1 MDSVPGARLMLI
13 LTHRL
18 EYRPKFGTRSY
29 QGSIN
34 LRHLTDEQTLEMA
47 SRFLGSELFPEELR
61 SALMQKA
68 EGVPLFVEEVIQD
81 AARPRLYYP
90 REW

>member
-1 MDSVPGARLMLI
+1 MAGAPLRRWI

-18 EYRPKFGTRSY
+18 EYTPKFGTK
-29 QGSIN
+29 GSHDTIN

-68 EGVPLFVEEVIQD
+68 EGVPLFVEEVN
-81 AARPRLYYP
+81 
-90 REW
+90 